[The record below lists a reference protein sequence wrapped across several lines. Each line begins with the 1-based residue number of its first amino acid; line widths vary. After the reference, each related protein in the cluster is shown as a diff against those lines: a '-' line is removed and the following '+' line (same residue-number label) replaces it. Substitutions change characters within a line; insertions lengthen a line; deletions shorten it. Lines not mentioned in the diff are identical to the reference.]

1 MFYIVSSLII
11 ILMNFVGYRGL
22 FAKTEGRSLH
32 KFLLAVFFATLAV
45 GGVLLAFSLR
55 FNFLNAQ
62 FRLAFSLM
70 LALSFILFSFVLVSN
85 LIIVFFR
92 PVTKRVF
99 SKSRRKFL
107 RFYLDVTILI
117 LALSYF
123 FKGMYNASHVPQV
136 KPQEVR
142 LKGLKEPLKIAMIT
156 DVHLGDFL
164 GVPFAKALVERIN
177 LLDADAV
184 VIVGDIADLH
194 PKRLGEYIA
203 PFAEFKSRYGT
214 FYVPGNHE
222 YYHGIEGALKEIS
235 KIGIKVLGN
244 ESVQVG
250 GINLAGVYD
259 LIGYR
264 YKFYEPDLEAALKN
278 TDKNLPTVLLA
289 HQPKFIR
296 YMHKDVDL
304 VLCGHTHGGQIFP
317 FSLLVKLDQK
327 YLAGLYQVN
336 DKMQVYVSRGAGF
349 WGPPVR
355 VLAPSE
361 ISLLELKGE

>member
-1 MFYIVSSLII
+1 MFYVISSLII
-11 ILMNFVGYRGL
+11 IFMNFVAYRGL
-22 FAKTEGRSLH
+22 FAKTEGRGLH
-32 KFLLAVFFATLAV
+32 KFLLGVFFATLAM

-55 FNFLNAQ
+55 FNFLNAE

-70 LALSFILFSFVLVSN
+70 LALSFILFSFVLFSN
-85 LIIVFFR
+85 LIIVAFR

-99 SKSRRKFL
+99 SESRRKFL

-117 LALSYF
+117 LAFSYF
-123 FKGMYNASHVPQV
+123 FKGMYNASHVPEV
-136 KPQEVR
+136 KRQSIV
-142 LKGLKEPLKIAMIT
+142 LKGLKRPLRIAMIT
-156 DVHLGDFL
+156 DIHLGDFL

-177 LLDADAV
+177 LLNADAV
-184 VIVGDIADLH
+184 VIVGDIADL
-194 PKRLGEYIA
+194 PPSKLGEYIA

-214 FYVPGNHE
+214 FYAPGNHE
-222 YYHGIEGALKEIS
+222 YYNGIEGTLKEIK
-235 KIGIKVLGN
+235 KIGIQILGN
-244 ESVQVG
+244 ESVSIG

-278 TDKNLPTVLLA
+278 TDKNLPTILLA
-289 HQPKFIR
+289 HQPKFIK

-317 FSLLVKLDQK
+317 FSLLVKIDQK